1 MKQYLIP
8 GKKILILLTGFCG
21 LSSYKDHPAELA
33 DHWPKPVTITKA
45 PAKKPDNRLRIYLTF
60 DDGPHAGTLEVKNIL
75 QQENVP
81 ASFFEVGYQCSW
93 NPEYKKIGEELKT
106 NPLFRIYNHTYSHA
120 FKNHYAS
127 FYKQPEKVWEDILK
141 NKEVL
146 GIQSN
151 ITRLPG
157 NNVWITP
164 QFHRK
169 GTKQIM
175 PTVEF
180 LEMKNTEYVTG
191 WNVEWHFNNS
201 THRVPYVTTL
211 LKDIDEELQTKRK
224 FPNDIVI
231 LAHDFMFSQPEDAQ
245 KLDSLIVYLK
255 NQGNVDFKL
264 IEEHPALKPAIEA
277 ADYERQVAVGNIYK
291 K

>member
-21 LSSYKDHPAELA
+21 LSSYKDHSAELA

-45 PAKKPDNRLRIYLTF
+45 PTIKPDNRLRIYLTF
-60 DDGPHAGTLEVKNIL
+60 DDGPHAGTLEIKNIL

-93 NPEYKKIGEELKT
+93 NPEYKKIEEELKT

-127 FYKQPEKVWEDILK
+127 FYKQPEKVWKDILK

-157 NNVWITP
+157 INVWMTP

-169 GTKQIM
+169 GTKEVM

-180 LEMKNTEYVTG
+180 LEKKNTEYITG

-231 LAHDFMFSQPEDAQ
+231 LAHDFMFSQPENAQ

-255 NQGNVDFKL
+255 NKGNVDFKL

-277 ADYERQVAVGNIYK
+277 AEYERQVAVSLK
-291 K
+291 R